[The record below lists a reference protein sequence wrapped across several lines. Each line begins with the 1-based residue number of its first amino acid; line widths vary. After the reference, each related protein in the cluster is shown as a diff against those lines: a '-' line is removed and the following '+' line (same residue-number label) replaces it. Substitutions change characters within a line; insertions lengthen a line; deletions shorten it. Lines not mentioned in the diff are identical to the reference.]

1 MAFEVDGTVIRVLG
15 PEPRPLLDT
24 TQKYVDVGGASVYP
38 RDEDALEGVW
48 ANHPMR
54 IKIGD
59 QMYSQFDLP
68 LTVPGTN
75 IEITQHSWNMNPQFR
90 LQSGIIIDNKD
101 GFRATVE
108 QISSS
113 SDTLWMN
120 VNLKF
125 SPDNVPDAWADDF
138 CGRGNDANP
147 MCGDAQGEPTCGPDG
162 SGDWSQSFF
171 TAEDHEQIC
180 YAANRKWGEQAAEAA
195 LCPEGPEVSYNL
207 GCKACSLVGRN
218 LHDCR
223 QDGDESAEGRW
234 KMIEWYAQERM
245 VKGSAY
251 GICSMPPEPPPEP
264 TSEELCEKSEC
275 DHARGEQLCLPV
287 RAEGE
292 NEGGMYKECLMEYCA
307 ECLEEA
313 AQEFV
318 GELGEAFPE
327 NGDEAGAIGDPHLTT
342 NGGRKF
348 DLKASP

>member
-75 IEITQHSWNMNPQFR
+75 IEITQHSWNMNPKFR

-108 QISSS
+108 QISSN

-125 SPDNVPDAWADDF
+125 SPDNVPDVWADDF

-147 MCGDAQGEPTCGPDG
+147 MCGDAQGEAQCGPDG
-162 SGDWSQSFF
+162 SGDWESTASLF
-171 TAEDHEQIC
+171 TSEDHEQIC
-180 YAANRKWGEQAAEAA
+180 YAAARKWGAPAEGTC
-195 LCPEGPEVSYNL
+195 LLPNDDGEKSYTTF
-207 GCKACSLVGRN
+207 CKPCSTVAEHNR
-218 LHDCR
+218 HDC
-223 QDGDESAEGRW
+223 QEDGDESADARF
-234 KMIEWYAQERM
+234 KVIEWYTQGRM
-245 VKGSAY
+245 V
-251 GICSMPPEPPPEP
+251 
-264 TSEELCEKSEC
+264 
-275 DHARGEQLCLPV
+275 
-287 RAEGE
+287 
-292 NEGGMYKECLMEYCA
+292 
-307 ECLEEA
+307 
-313 AQEFV
+313 
-318 GELGEAFPE
+318 
-327 NGDEAGAIGDPHLTT
+327 
-342 NGGRKF
+342 
-348 DLKASP
+348 